1 MGVGEQLELPLPEL
15 YAFRLLMERK
25 IAAAR
30 KLCAELSIKA
40 VADALDQ
47 IWGPLGHPV
56 SASTLANALRD
67 HERNYFRSEWD
78 LWFVKHSE
86 EFREVVLDG
95 AGSGK
100 AKLTAEEKLA
110 ALESLL
116 KTEFGAQGLKLLR
129 KVEGL

>member
-1 MGVGEQLELPLPEL
+1 MGVGEQLELALPEL
-15 YAFRLLMERK
+15 YRHRLLMDRK

-30 KLCAELSIKA
+30 KLCAERSIKA
-40 VADALDQ
+40 CADELDQ

-78 LWFVKHSE
+78 SWFAKQSE
-86 EFREVVLDG
+86 EFAEVLADTIG
-95 AGSGK
+95 RGK
-100 AKLTAEEKLA
+100 SKMTADEKLA
-110 ALESLL
+110 AIESLL